1 MYFQKAPAAASLL
14 DRWRDEAGID
24 VISRVM
30 ELLSQLTDLPVRRAR
45 EAEQEYFVGILR
57 GVQHGINVHA
67 DYAPFEAVDWS
78 IGNIVGQLSW
88 NILLNEA
95 PGSDTL
101 IYDRRWC
108 CPDDDLAWRKV
119 VTRDSYDPKMLEGH
133 PFKSMQPVP
142 GDLTF
147 FNSRNFHEVK
157 GGDTWVDQ
165 QEAPIRFT
173 VSSFVGLMPEQGDEP
188 ASLVLWS

>member
-1 MYFQKAPAAASLL
+1 M
-14 DRWRDEAGID
+14 R
-24 VISRVM
+24 
-30 ELLSQLTDLPVRRAR
+30 
-45 EAEQEYFVGILR
+45 
-57 GVQHGINVHA
+57 HGINIHA

-78 IGNIVGQLSW
+78 ISNIVGQLTW

-101 IYDRRWC
+101 IYDRRWQ
-108 CPDDDLAWRKV
+108 CPEDDQAWRKII
-119 VTRDSYDPKMLEGH
+119 TRNSYDLQMLEGH
-133 PFKSMQPVP
+133 PFKAMRAVP

-157 GGDTWVDQ
+157 GGDTWCDQ
-165 QEAPIRFT
+165 PDAPIRFT
-173 VSSFVGLMPEQGDEP
+173 VSSFVGLLPGQGDEP